1 MSSWVDHHDF
11 TQNSFA
17 VNPEGSFFD
26 FAVND
31 VGLLHSILSMV
42 ALHFGLSHNNKLD
55 SSTPDPVYDQA
66 LYHQNEAIRVVN
78 QTIGASRKQPSDALM
93 ATVALLAN
101 YEVSFKVPYT
111 LTEC

>member
-1 MSSWVDHHDF
+1 MLIARCVDHHGF

-26 FAVND
+26 FAVHD

-55 SSTPDPVYDQA
+55 SSSRGPVYDQA

-78 QTIGASRKQPSDALM
+78 QTLGASSNKPSDALM

-101 YEVSFKVPYT
+101 YEVS
-111 LTEC
+111 L